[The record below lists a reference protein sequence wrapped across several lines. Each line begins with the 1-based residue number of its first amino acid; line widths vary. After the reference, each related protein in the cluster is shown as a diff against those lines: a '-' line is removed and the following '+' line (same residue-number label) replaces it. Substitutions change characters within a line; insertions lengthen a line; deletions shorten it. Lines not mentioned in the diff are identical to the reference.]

1 MFTVLEEEGEEGEEM
16 MVAVAQVVRIT
27 AYNIFPPVYLG
38 RSNQAGS

>member
-1 MFTVLEEEGEEGEEM
+1 MFTVFEEEEEEIT
-16 MVAVAQVVRIT
+16 VVVAQVVRIT